1 ESRAHRG
8 NRRTAHERHIAQR
21 HQVAVG
27 FTRGAGRA
35 REARSHALGGVF
47 AHRHLAAFYLELRG
61 KLVGA
66 RLGDGNDPVE
76 FGLQM
81 ARRLHDDGY
90 AVRQRV
96 LQLVGTEALRGSRG
110 KQEPDDVLQV
120 VVLTSQAEGSKRRS
134 GLAAQ
139 LGSITPWR
147 TAVISAR
154 IATAISGGVFEPM

>member
-1 ESRAHRG
+1 MSRTTPG
-8 NRRTAHERHIAQR
+8 SPTGI
-21 HQVAVG
+21 
-27 FTRGAGRA
+27 FTMRFSCAASRP
-35 REARSHALGGVF
+35 
-47 AHRHLAAFYLELRG
+47 LA
-61 KLVGA
+61 
-66 RLGDGNDPVE
+66 PSSP
-76 FGLQM
+76 
-81 ARRLHDDGY
+81 RRLNRDGY

-139 LGSITPWR
+139 VGSLTPWR